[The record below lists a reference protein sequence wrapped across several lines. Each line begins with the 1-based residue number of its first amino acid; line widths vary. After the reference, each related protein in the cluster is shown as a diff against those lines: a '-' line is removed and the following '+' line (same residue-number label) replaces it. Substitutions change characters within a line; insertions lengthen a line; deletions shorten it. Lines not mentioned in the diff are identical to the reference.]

1 MVQDQSG
8 STPVLHSEDADEVTL
23 GRDYAG
29 HREASQSWWQG

>member
-23 GRDYAG
+23 GRDYQG
-29 HREASQSWWQG
+29 HREGAVEYYAL